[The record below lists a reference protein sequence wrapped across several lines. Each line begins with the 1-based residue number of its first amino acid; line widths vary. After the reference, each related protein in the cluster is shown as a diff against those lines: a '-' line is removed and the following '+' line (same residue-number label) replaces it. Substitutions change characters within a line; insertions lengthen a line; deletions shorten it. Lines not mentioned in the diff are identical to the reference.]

1 MMIFIKLLVMLLKI
15 TPNEII
21 LEETFKISLPII
33 IQRKYHTEN
42 SLFKSEK
49 KTFHQPQTL
58 QFLSL

>member
-1 MMIFIKLLVMLLKI
+1 MLLKI

-21 LEETFKISLPII
+21 LEETFKISLPIF